1 MNNDLLG
8 ELLQG
13 LTEDIASVKKS
24 LGAQPPPKDYEP
36 ALERLA
42 ASVLALREV
51 VAKRAASTAPAPGP
65 VNTAPVLD
73 EKALEQQLR
82 RAIAEEVRRYHP
94 DRPLTQA
101 IRYGIW
107 VFIGVLG
114 LLCLSW
120 FGWWNAAQ
128 ARDRYTLATG
138 FGAVHGKPART
149 MP

>member
-13 LTEDIASVKKS
+13 LTEDVASVKKN
-24 LGAQPPPKDYEP
+24 LGAQSPPKDYGP
-36 ALERLA
+36 VLEKLA

-51 VAKRAASTAPAPGP
+51 VVKQAASPATAPGP
-65 VNTAPVLD
+65 VNTALVLD
-73 EKALEQQLR
+73 EKAPEQLR
-82 RAIAEEVRRYHP
+82 RAIAEEVRHYHP
-94 DRPLTQA
+94 NRPLTQA

-107 VFIGVLG
+107 VFVGVLG

-128 ARDRYTLATG
+128 ARDRYTRSNW
-138 FGAVHGKPART
+138 F
-149 MP
+149 